1 MKIVEKYYSK
11 WDTRRQARLE
21 KRLEDFWKVDPL
33 TNALSR

>member
-21 KRLEDFWKVDPL
+21 RGLEEFWENDPL
-33 TNALSR
+33 TRNLVS